1 MNADENKIKYMYY
14 KYINIFKAF
23 VHTLFMLGGPIPG
36 GGPYGPP
43 GPVPI
48 GPFII
53 CGGG

>member
-1 MNADENKIKYMYY
+1 
-14 KYINIFKAF
+14 
-23 VHTLFMLGGPIPG
+23 MLGGPIPG
-36 GGPYGPP
+36 GGPYGP